1 MGKSMGVWRKVRKD
15 VGGVKKCGE
24 GEGGTRHLGA
34 VPCDREAIWVQCNL
48 GAVPFGRKDVWAR
61 NTFKRI
67 FNHFFVSF
75 C

>member
-34 VPCDREAIWVQCNL
+34 RA
-48 GAVPFGRKDVWAR
+48 FGRSAM
-61 NTFKRI
+61 
-67 FNHFFVSF
+67 
-75 C
+75 